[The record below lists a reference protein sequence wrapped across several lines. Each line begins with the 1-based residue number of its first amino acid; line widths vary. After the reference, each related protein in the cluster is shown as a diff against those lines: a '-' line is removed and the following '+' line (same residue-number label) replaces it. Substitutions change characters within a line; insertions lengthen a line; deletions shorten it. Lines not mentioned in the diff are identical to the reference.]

1 MTRPYIEVFLPVFML
16 FFLLAFLAW
25 NYIFRNRVRSRKG
38 TYLSSIIRINQVFLI
53 MLGLAVIIVGLY
65 SFHPDYYNILL
76 LPIDALDKPFINE
89 TGGLILRVAFFWLL
103 SSMIHT
109 YLLFK
114 TITKE
119 NQNKAKEIYIY
130 AQKIVLVSVALLLV
144 GLAVTISSVGAFLL
158 SSVGL
163 LYYYS
168 VYYQTKS
175 SY

>member
-16 FFLLAFLAW
+16 FFLLAFLVW
-25 NYIFRNRVRSRKG
+25 NHIFRNRVRSRNK

-130 AQKIVLVSVALLLV
+130 AQKIVFVNVALLLV

-168 VYYQTKS
+168 VYHHTKS

>member
-1 MTRPYIEVFLPVFML
+1 MTRSYIEVFLPVLML

-25 NYIFRNRVRSRKG
+25 YYVFRKRIISRKSS
-38 TYLSSIIRINQVFLI
+38 YLSSIIRVNQVFLT

-65 SFHPDYYNILL
+65 SFHPEYYNILL

-109 YLLFK
+109 FLLLQ

-119 NQNKAKEIYIY
+119 SQNKTKEVYVY

-158 SSVGL
+158 SFVGI
-163 LYYYS
+163 LYYYRI
-168 VYYQTKS
+168 YYQARNF
-175 SY
+175 Y